1 MNAALQAAVFSRHV
15 AIDLGSESGRVIV
28 GTFTAAGLVQEELH
42 RFATPSLTQDGSLRW
57 DIPAIQAGIV
67 IGLRRAGERGRID
80 SIGVDTWGV
89 DYGIIGANGALLTA
103 PFCYRDARTEGIAAE
118 LLAQYGEHAFFQRSG
133 VRPLGFNTVFQLA
146 AHVRTDPGLFT
157 RAAAIIP
164 ISDVLHHWLSG
175 VLAWERTQVGT
186 WGLATPAATAWDTA
200 LIQDLGLPQAA
211 FGPITATGNI
221 LGTLRGEW
229 ARAWGINP
237 DCAIVVPG
245 GHDTASA
252 VAGMACDADSAAYIS
267 SGTWSL
273 LGCIQSA
280 PDLSADFYAAGYSNE
295 MAVDGRVRLNRN
307 IMGLWIIQE
316 CRRAFVAAG
325 RLATYA
331 ELADVAAQL
340 PASAGI
346 LDVDDP
352 RFFAPATI
360 AGPMPA
366 RIAAWCREQRL
377 PPPADDS
384 TCFRMVLDGLAAA
397 YARALTALEARTG
410 RSITMV
416 NIVGGGAANTVLNQL
431 TATACR
437 RSVLAGPTEAT
448 ATGSLVVQAQAC
460 GDAQAG
466 AQARALA
473 RASAVVRR
481 YEPATNQGRAHRG

>member
-1 MNAALQAAVFSRHV
+1 MNAAVHAAVISRHV
-15 AIDLGSESGRVIV
+15 AIDLGSESGRVIL
-28 GTFTAAGLVQEELH
+28 GTFTAADLVQEELH

-57 DIPAIQAGIV
+57 DIPTIQAGIV
-67 IGLRRAGERGRID
+67 TGLRRAGERGRID

-89 DYGIIGANGALLTA
+89 DYGVIDTNGVLLTA

-118 LLAQYGEHAFFQRSG
+118 LLARYGEHAFFQRSG
-133 VRPLGFNTVFQLA
+133 VRPLNFNTVFQLA
-146 AHVRTDPGLFT
+146 AHVRADPALFT

-200 LIQDLGLPQAA
+200 LIQDLGLPLAA

-229 ARAWGINP
+229 ARAWGINA
-237 DCAIVVPG
+237 DCVLVVPG

-252 VAGMACDADSAAYIS
+252 VAGMAGDLDSDAYVS

-273 LGCIQSA
+273 LGCVETV
-280 PDLSADFYAAGYSNE
+280 PDLSADFFAAGYSNE

-325 RLATYA
+325 RHASYA
-331 ELADVAAQL
+331 ELAEAAAQR
-340 PASAGI
+340 PPSTSI
-346 LDVDDP
+346 LQVDDP
-352 RFFAPATI
+352 RFFAPTSS
-360 AGPMPA
+360 AGPMPE
-366 RIAAWCREQRL
+366 RIAAWCREHGF
-377 PPPADDS
+377 PPPADDV
-384 TCFRMVLDGLAAA
+384 TCFRVVLDGLAAT

-410 RSITMV
+410 RHFPNIA
-416 NIVGGGAANTVLNQL
+416 IVGGGAANVVLNQL
-431 TATACR
+431 TATACGR
-437 RSVLAGPTEAT
+437 TVIAGPLEAT
-448 ATGSLVVQAQAC
+448 ATGNLVVQAHAC
-460 GDAQAG
+460 GV
-466 AQARALA
+466 AQAREFA

-481 YEPATNQGRAHRG
+481 YDPMKTSRAAACE